1 MQSVEETD
9 RRAQE
14 AHRTEYLFR
23 QQARHRHLPRQLEA
37 FFKAR
42 DAYTAARYLHNAG
55 SGGGGPGPGPL
66 VERTGG
72 GRRATGPVRGRWAR
86 SLHTAPAQSQ
96 GTACRGVDLTPGPG
110 PALCGQI

>member
-1 MQSVEETD
+1 MNPQQLRHTYMPSVEETD

-42 DAYTAARYLHNAG
+42 DAYTARPVSAQRG

-96 GTACRGVDLTPGPG
+96 GQLAGG
-110 PALCGQI
+110 